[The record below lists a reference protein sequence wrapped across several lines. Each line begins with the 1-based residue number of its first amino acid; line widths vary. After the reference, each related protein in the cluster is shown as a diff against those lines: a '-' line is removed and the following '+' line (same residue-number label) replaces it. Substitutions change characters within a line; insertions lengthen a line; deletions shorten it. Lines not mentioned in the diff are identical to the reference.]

1 MAAGNSLIELQKK
14 FFNKENKEITKK
26 WKNMGE
32 EKINTEINKK
42 LINKKIKPKWVTVE
56 KYTEVSKTISLFF
69 ITITHTTGK
78 IKRKTQDVI
87 WYDNKNDKF
96 YYIDSLKY

>member
-1 MAAGNSLIELQKK
+1 MTVGNSLIELQKK
-14 FFNKENKEITKK
+14 FFNKENKEITK
-26 WKNMGE
+26 
-32 EKINTEINKK
+32 
-42 LINKKIKPKWVTVE
+42 KWVTVE